1 MTENDSSFLDD
12 DDLQQGSSALHRL
25 LIQTIENMTH
35 PHDLNRFRNSCPSNA
50 STVCANPIHFHSLT
64 KLSGFSS
71 IIKSKFR
78 VCAVCNLRISIISG
92 DVVTCLACGIFLH
105 RTCTGAWKDKDVP
118 HCSVNLAI
126 IHERESK
133 IEIEGPSCMEDIPND
148 PLKGEVEC
156 CCDSSNSTD
165 NISNATDAIS
175 MQENEQDEDDHIWS
189 ASGPPAHWALSSPEM
204 LKGLKGSSVATEI
217 SEQVQ
222 EEDNSTKTELEEIQD
237 WKSSLSKLS
246 LTLQQNLRIIKKQ
259 SEDLAAVDSLSE
271 DQIDQEADIHESRC
285 KDESIESTKT
295 MMRTVSER
303 IQEQSDLKTIDQR
316 VEEENGQDI
325 RGVLSEVKSKP
336 MSVSPKSSKS
346 VQAIKDSV
354 QIVKKGQQARKNMGV
369 ASIGGCIVG
378 GVAGLIIAGPT
389 GTLKAYLNQINVLR
403 KKTKLTVMY
412 RTRCI
417 CWK

>member
-1 MTENDSSFLDD
+1 MTQNDSSLHNDD
-12 DDLQQGSSALHRL
+12 DIQQGSSALHRYQGNSTDL

-78 VCAVCNLRISIISG
+78 VCAVCNARISIISG

-105 RTCTGAWKDKDVP
+105 RTCTGTWKDKDVP

-133 IEIEGPSCMEDIPND
+133 IEIEIASCMEHIPND
-148 PLKGEVEC
+148 PLKQEVEC

-175 MQENEQDEDDHIWS
+175 MPENEQDEDDHIWS

-204 LKGLKGSSVATEI
+204 LKGLKGNSVATEFT
-217 SEQVQ
+217 EQVQ
-222 EEDNSTKTELEEIQD
+222 QEDNSTKTELEEIQD

-316 VEEENGQDI
+316 VEEENEQDF

-389 GTLKAYLNQINVLR
+389 GKLKAYLLESD
-403 KKTKLTVMY
+403 
-412 RTRCI
+412 
-417 CWK
+417 